1 MDTTPNS
8 SDLTK
13 IERLTLPSVPENV
26 AYVFD
31 TFHSIVKVGSLDQEL
46 GPRTDIAKMVFD
58 FADEYVNPTLYDVAL
73 CTDIIDRLNNDL
85 VRKNVKRSL
94 KQYVTSVGDQSPE
107 STYFLGIA
115 TDFMVINEYISDHL
129 DGLADFL
136 ENDDMAR
143 GVFENPG
150 TETIREELWLQEP
163 DMPELG
169 KLADLAEEVN
179 LETILVKSVQT
190 LLRLKDTSL
199 SEVERFRIVTALES
213 VYVPLCEITGFDA
226 LAATILDTTLQE
238 RLTRAGKDDV
248 VTDMK
253 AYMDSLGDREL
264 LEQFVASLP
273 ERLIGD
279 SDHEAII
286 DAPAG
291 YGVYF
296 STGISESKA
305 LKAGDLAEVN
315 SRIKALGS
323 SAKKAEREGEIPAD
337 IIGLTVIV
345 PEDTDVGVVFAD
357 VLKKLKDEGNVS
369 FVPAP
374 SRNEA
379 IHIKGRPE
387 FIAEVSRIVRIVWD
401 DAIHVKENTSGFEV
415 AKVTLK
421 WALDDEI
428 CVPIEI
434 QFMHKLSRR
443 ESRVG
448 RDSHVLFKLMKYAKN
463 ESNLE
468 FLRSDA
474 AVECIERIH
483 NRKSK
488 LDPSTH
494 DLNGASLT
502 RADALKRELRRIDPN
517 PRHRGIAGTALRT
530 LFTPRQ

>member
-8 SDLTK
+8 SDFTEVK
-13 IERLTLPSVPENV
+13 CHTRPPVPESV

-31 TFHSIVKVGSLDQEL
+31 TFRSIVKVGSLDQEL
-46 GPRTDIAKMVFD
+46 TPRTDIAKMVSD
-58 FADEYVNPTLYDVAL
+58 FAGDYVNPTLYDVAL

-85 VRKNVKRSL
+85 VRKNAKRSL
-94 KQYVTSVGDQSPE
+94 KKYVTSVGDTSAE
-107 STYFLGIA
+107 AKYFLGIA

-136 ENDDMAR
+136 ESDDLVR
-143 GVFENPG
+143 GVFKNPG
-150 TETIREELWLQEP
+150 TETVREELWLQEP
-163 DMPELG
+163 DMPELD
-169 KLADLAEEVN
+169 KLADLAEDVN
-179 LETILVKSVQT
+179 LETVLVKSVQT
-190 LLRLKDTSL
+190 LLRLKDTTL
-199 SEVERFRIVTALES
+199 PEVEKFRIVTALES

-238 RLTRAGKDDV
+238 RLIRAGKEDI

-253 AYMDSLGDREL
+253 AYMDGLGDREL
-264 LEQFVASLP
+264 LEQFVAFLP

-279 SDHEAII
+279 SDQEAII

-296 STGISESKA
+296 STGFSESEA

-315 SRIKALGS
+315 TRIKAHGS
-323 SAKKAEREGEIPAD
+323 LAKKAEREGAIPSD

-357 VLKKLKDEGNVS
+357 VLKKLKNEDDVT
-369 FVPAP
+369 FVAAT

-379 IHIKGRPE
+379 IHIKGRSE
-387 FIAEVSRIVRIVWD
+387 FIDEVSRIVRIVWD
-401 DAIHVKENTSGFEV
+401 DAIDVKENTSGFEV

-421 WALDDEI
+421 WALNGEI
-428 CVPIEI
+428 SVPIEI
-434 QFMHKLSRR
+434 QFMHKLSRK

-448 RDSHVLFKLMKYAKN
+448 RDSHVLFKLIKYARN
-463 ESNLE
+463 RSNLE

-488 LDPSTH
+488 LDRSTH
-494 DLNGASLT
+494 DLNGSS
-502 RADALKRELRRIDPN
+502 LKRANAFEKELKRIDAD
-517 PRHRGIAGTALRT
+517 PRHRGIAGAALRT